1 VSTNN
6 RLPARVMTPMTD
18 SASRGDEKVPEK
30 RRPSCLSIVYVNG
43 TLVSRGSPC
52 DGPG

>member
-1 VSTNN
+1 
-6 RLPARVMTPMTD
+6 MTPIID
-18 SASRGDEKVPEK
+18 SFDRADENVPEK

-43 TLVSRGSPC
+43 TLVSRGSLC